1 MAEADPAAPPSG
13 QAGLV
18 ARLTAPGAALGP
30 FGYPAFRAIWLAF
43 MFSQIGSQIQA
54 VAAAWLMTDLS
65 TSHAMVAGVQASA
78 NLPILFFAV
87 LAGALAD
94 NFDRRMVMLV
104 SQCAMLVVA
113 ATLSVLTWLE
123 WIGPWSLLAF
133 TLAVGSGT
141 ALNGPAWQASVRA
154 QVGQRDLSAAVS
166 LNTIANNLGR
176 SLGPALGGL
185 LVALT
190 SVAVAFAVN
199 SLSFFALI
207 WALLRWRPNLPKPVR
222 RPILPS
228 IAEGLSFCIHSSPVR
243 RILLRCFCVGA
254 GGTGFHALLPSIVR
268 STANGNE
275 FDYGLILAAFGVGS
289 VGGALVVTTI
299 RRRFG
304 AEALVTLG
312 SLAMG
317 LSMVAIG
324 METRIWTMIPF
335 AVLVGAGWIAAMTT
349 FNVGMQVRSPEYLL
363 GRCMSVYQAVVFGGI
378 SLGAWGWGLISD
390 ALSLS
395 FAMIA
400 AGCWLVLGAAA
411 GRFVAPM
418 PVRGEGRVPDP
429 V

>member
-1 MAEADPAAPPSG
+1 MAEADPASPPLEK
-13 QAGLV
+13 AGFL
-18 ARLTAPGAALGP
+18 ARATAPGEALAP
-30 FGYPAFRAIWLAF
+30 FGYPAFRAIWLAY
-43 MFSQIGSQIQA
+43 MFSQIGSMIQT
-54 VAAAWLMTDLS
+54 VAAAWLMTGLT

-78 NLPILFFAV
+78 NLPILCFAV

-113 ATLSVLTWLE
+113 GTLSLLTWLE

-133 TLAVGSGT
+133 TLAVGSGA
-141 ALNGPAWQASVRA
+141 ALNGPAWHASVRA
-154 QVGQRDLSAAVS
+154 QVGQRDLPAAIS

-199 SLSFFALI
+199 SLSFCALI

-228 IAEGLSFCIHSSPVR
+228 VAEGLSFCIHSSPLR

-254 GGTGFHALLPSIVR
+254 GGTAFHALLPSVVR
-268 STANGNE
+268 TSAHGNE
-275 FDYGLILAAFGVGS
+275 FDYGLVLAAFGVGS
-289 VGGALVVTTI
+289 VGGALMVTSA

-304 AEALVTLG
+304 AEALVTAG

-317 LSMVAIG
+317 VGIVAIG
-324 METRIWTMIPF
+324 LQTRTWAMMPF

-349 FNVGMQVRSPEYLL
+349 FNVGMQVRSPEPIL
-363 GRCMSVYQAVVFGGI
+363 GRCMAVYQAVVFGGI
-378 SLGAWGWGLISD
+378 SLGAWGWGLASD
-390 ALSLS
+390 AAGLP

-400 AGCWLVLGAAA
+400 AGCWLLLNAACA
-411 GRFVAPM
+411 RLVAPM
-418 PVRGEGRVPDP
+418 PVRGEGRVDP
-429 V
+429 A